1 MNKVEI
7 IQNRTVKFINDL
19 KGRVDSVFFA
29 REQLG
34 LEKNN
39 CLRLLTKALQNE
51 DEHNALVA
59 AYDEINRD
67 SSVVECLPKD

>member
-39 CLRLLTKALQNE
+39 CLCLLTKALQNE